1 MHHFSA
7 ITHFDQVRAIAHYT
21 LLEARRN
28 HLLWV
33 VVLTIFAAV
42 GLAGFLGQVAI
53 TETQH
58 IQAAFL
64 GAFLR
69 WAAVFIVGLMVITGM
84 VREFNDKGFELVLS
98 LPLPRAGYFLG
109 KLAGYAAVA
118 LLVAVCMT
126 LPLLLVVPPDQ
137 AALWGVSL
145 GCELL
150 LVCALSLLC
159 MLTLNQ
165 TLPAF
170 AVVAAFYL
178 LARSISAI
186 QLMGQ
191 GPLVDTASWS
201 QQAVTLLVNAI
212 ALVLPNL
219 DRFTATDWLV
229 YHSGMPMSLVPI
241 FGQSLIYLVLLAGA
255 GLFDLYRK
263 NL

>member
-1 MHHFSA
+1 
-7 ITHFDQVRAIAHYT
+7 
-21 LLEARRN
+21 
-28 HLLWV
+28 
-33 VVLTIFAAV
+33 
-42 GLAGFLGQVAI
+42 
-53 TETQH
+53 
-58 IQAAFL
+58 
-64 GAFLR
+64 
-69 WAAVFIVGLMVITGM
+69 M

-109 KLAGYAAVA
+109 KLSGYMAIA
-118 LLVAVCMT
+118 LLIAACMT
-126 LPLLLVVPPDQ
+126 LPLLLVAPLEH
-137 AALWGVSL
+137 ALLWGASL

-170 AVVAAFYL
+170 VVVAAFYL
-178 LARSISAI
+178 LARSIAAI

-191 GPLVDTASWS
+191 GPLINVESWS
-201 QQAVTLLVNAI
+201 QSVVMFIIKAVALL
-212 ALVLPNL
+212 LPDL

-229 YHSGMPMSLVPI
+229 YHSGTPDLLMPIL
-241 FGQSLIYLVLLAGA
+241 GQSLIYLVLLAGA

>member
-1 MHHFSA
+1 MPY
-7 ITHFDQVRAIAHYT
+7 FDQIRAIAHYT

-28 HLLWV
+28 HLLWI
-33 VVLTIFAAV
+33 VVLTIFSAV
-42 GLAGFLGQVAI
+42 ALAGFLAQVAI
-53 TETQH
+53 TETRQ

-69 WAAVFIVGLMVITGM
+69 WAAVFIVSLTVITGM

-98 LPLPRAGYFLG
+98 LPLPRAGYFFG
-109 KLAGYAAVA
+109 KLAGYATVAV
-118 LLVAVCMT
+118 LVAISMT
-126 LPLLLVVPPDQ
+126 LPLLLVAPPGQ

-165 TLPAF
+165 TLPAL

-178 LARSISAI
+178 MARSIGAI

-191 GPLVDTASWS
+191 GAMFDISSGS
-201 QQAVTLLVNAI
+201 QQAVQFLVDVTTW
-212 ALVLPNL
+212 VLPGL

-229 YHSGMPMSLVPI
+229 YHSGEPMLLVPI
-241 FGQSLIYLVLLAGA
+241 LGQSLIYLVLLGGA

>member
-1 MHHFSA
+1 MKYLSA
-7 ITHFDQVRAIAHYT
+7 LSHFDPVRAIAYYT

-69 WAAVFIVGLMVITGM
+69 WAAIFIVGLTVITGM

-98 LPLPRAGYFLG
+98 LPLPRAGYLLG
-109 KLAGYAAVA
+109 KLGGYAAVA
-118 LLVAVCMT
+118 LLVALCMT

-137 AALWGVSL
+137 ATLWGVSL
-145 GCELL
+145 ACELL

-159 MLTLNQ
+159 ILTLKQ

-191 GPLVDTASWS
+191 GALVDSSSWS
-201 QQAVTLLVNAI
+201 QQTMTFLVNAI
-212 ALVLPNL
+212 ALMLPNL

-229 YHSGMPMSLVPI
+229 YHSGLPGSLAPI
-241 FGQSLIYLVLLAGA
+241 FAQSLIYLVLLTGA